1 MSSKDITIRDI
12 FEEIPQKL
20 SKILAPAHIK
30 ELLPT
35 NFLSTEL
42 RVDFVARLEDE
53 SILHIEIQS
62 FNYPNIPL
70 RTLRYYLAILERY
83 PNTPIKQ
90 LLVYV

>member
-42 RVDFVARLEDE
+42 RVDFLARLEDE
-53 SILHIEIQS
+53 SILHIEFQS
-62 FNYPNIPL
+62 FNDPNMPF
-70 RTLRYYLAILERY
+70 RMLRYYLAIWERY
-83 PNTPIKQ
+83 PSSPVKQ
-90 LLVYV
+90 LPVYM